1 MCSINHDKKA
11 IYIHIPKTGGSFI
24 RDSLKN
30 YYGFKPYYLKR
41 PDHNQFCRIYDNSV
55 DKHENKI
62 FGTLLYYKT
71 SPHLNRIMNM
81 DQEKWNNYFIFTFVR
96 NPYDRFASAYKHLHS
111 IELVDT
117 PFVEWVPRAIESL
130 YTGNWSASLDAGHQY
145 IQHLHI
151 VNPGFDASILFKHQY
166 SYLRPEVEVHKLEEG
181 TIWERLGIERGF
193 HNVSQKHYETEYSIQ
208 NSILVRDYY
217 ERDFEELGY

>member
-1 MCSINHDKKA
+1 MVFEDLQTCF
-11 IYIHIPKTGGSFI
+11 IHIPKCGGTSVTSQYLMSRKIRNFFGKTWRTGLEVQFNRAIGRNGDRQI
-24 RDSLKN
+24 LHNMHADADQ
-30 YYGFKPYYLKR
+30 YYPVFR
-41 PDHNQFCRIYDNSV
+41 EYDMV
-55 DKHENKI
+55 
-62 FGTLLYYKT
+62 T
-71 SPHLNRIMNM
+71 
-81 DQEKWNNYFIFTFVR
+81 QVR

-181 TIWERLGIERGF
+181 TIWERLGIKRGF